1 MKVVVA
7 PLRSFEQ
14 ADYLSHEVPD
24 VRIPASALT
33 ALEQAGPHAA
43 RAGVDMAAALLA
55 EAAPLVQGAV
65 LALPADD
72 PAGTDALLAAL
83 P

>member
-1 MKVVVA
+1 
-7 PLRSFEQ
+7 
-14 ADYLSHEVPD
+14 PD
-24 VRIPASALT
+24 VRIPATALT

-43 RAGVDMAAALLA
+43 RTGVEMAAALLG
-55 EAAPLVQGAV
+55 EVAPLVQGTV

-72 PAGTDALLAAL
+72 PAGTDSLLAAL